1 MNEQKPDETPHEE
14 EFHPRG
20 TIVVLG
26 IFLLTLIVL
35 WASVY
40 VILLQRGVTI

>member
-1 MNEQKPDETPHEE
+1 MSEKEEHEKVD

-20 TIVVLG
+20 TLVILVMF
-26 IFLLTLIVL
+26 IITLIIL

-40 VILLQRGVTI
+40 FILLSRGVTV